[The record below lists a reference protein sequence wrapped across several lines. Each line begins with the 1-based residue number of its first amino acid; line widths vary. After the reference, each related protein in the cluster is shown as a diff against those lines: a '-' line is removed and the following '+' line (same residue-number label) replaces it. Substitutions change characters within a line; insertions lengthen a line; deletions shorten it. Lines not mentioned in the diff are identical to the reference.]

1 METIE
6 EVGEEVIG
14 GWERI
19 EEAGEEVVEG
29 WEGTGTG

>member
-6 EVGEEVIG
+6 EVGEVIG